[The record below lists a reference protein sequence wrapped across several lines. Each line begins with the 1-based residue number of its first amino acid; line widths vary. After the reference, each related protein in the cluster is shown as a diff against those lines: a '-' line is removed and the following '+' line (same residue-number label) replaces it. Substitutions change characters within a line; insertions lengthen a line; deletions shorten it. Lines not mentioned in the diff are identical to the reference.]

1 MHPCDGDEQT
11 RCSGTDCGDNGPA
24 CFEGNCDKNGCDIQ
38 SSRLGNPKL
47 FGLGL
52 DFEVD
57 STKPITV
64 TTQFI
69 THNGTD
75 TGKLVEAKQFYTQNG
90 KSIEHPEYSVLGNKN
105 KTITDSFCADRI
117 GTTKDGNYCH
127 SEGWSCWH
135 QKGR

>member
-1 MHPCDGDEQT
+1 MTVINGEANNEDWKPSETCCTEIDICEANKISTAYTMHPCDGDEQT

-47 FGLGL
+47 FGLGP
-52 DFEVD
+52 DFQVD

-75 TGKLVEAKQFYTQNG
+75 TGKLVEGEAVL
-90 KSIEHPEYSVLGNKN
+90 HPKWEDY
-105 KTITDSFCADRI
+105 
-117 GTTKDGNYCH
+117 
-127 SEGWSCWH
+127 
-135 QKGR
+135 